1 MTEGYLFKVIVVGDA
16 GVGKTSLTIRFAHGY
31 FIDSYLMTIG
41 VDLYTKNVDLGMG
54 KLIKLQIWDTGGQER
69 FKKLRPLY
77 YKGAAGGLLVY
88 DITNKNSFK
97 HVKNWFNEV
106 QRYCGKIPLILVGNK
121 VDLIKDRK
129 VSVAEEKRL
138 AESFKIPHYR
148 TSAKTGENVNDV
160 FLKLAK
166 FIYETSIGGKNI

>member
-41 VDLYTKNVDLGMG
+41 VDLYTKNVDLGIG
-54 KLIKLQIWDTGGQER
+54 KPIKLQIWDTGGQER

-97 HVKNWFNEV
+97 HLKNWFNEV
-106 QRYCGKIPLILVGNK
+106 QKYCGKIPLILVGNK
-121 VDLIKDRK
+121 VDLIKNRK

-166 FIYETSIGGKNI
+166 FIYETSIGGTNI